1 MGKAIP
7 YDHRAKIV
15 RERQSG
21 RDRSDIARD
30 LGCSVRAVDK
40 IWAAFR
46 KSGESALRTKYHNC
60 GRRKNFPDVRRL
72 IDAHRREGL
81 GAPYLV
87 SVLSEKHPGKK
98 FPHERTVQYWWK
110 DEGSNRPKGRPPK
123 PREPFVHEVHHT
135 WQIDGKEQM
144 VLSGG
149 GTATWLNIADEA
161 SGADLLCRVFPP
173 EQSGGDQPG
182 KGPCRTVR
190 VFRPMGPARTDK
202 G

>member
-60 GRRKNFPDVRRL
+60 GRRKNFPGCSSADRR
-72 IDAHRREGL
+72 
-81 GAPYLV
+81 
-87 SVLSEKHPGKK
+87 
-98 FPHERTVQYWWK
+98 TQ
-110 DEGSNRPKGRPPK
+110 KGRP
-123 PREPFVHEVHHT
+123 R
-135 WQIDGKEQM
+135 GA
-144 VLSGG
+144 LSGQ
-149 GTATWLNIADEA
+149 
-161 SGADLLCRVFPP
+161 C
-173 EQSGGDQPG
+173 
-182 KGPCRTVR
+182 TVR
-190 VFRPMGPARTDK
+190 KAPRQKVPP
-202 G
+202 